1 MRITITQD
9 FDSAAEAA
17 EFLARVTGG
26 IIIDQVANEIVE
38 PGTIAAAA
46 AAKKERRPR
55 ADAGKKREPYGPRAQ
70 NAEGAPTGTQ
80 PQAQTGAPVPAVSG
94 GDVPNEAA
102 ASSAPK
108 SSASEKANAE
118 VSTSGSGRTP
128 GGPDATPAAE
138 YFPATLDGARKA
150 MKALDQ
156 TKGKGMDACIAALKA
171 TGVLRISDLKA
182 EQYAGFIKEVLSQAS
197 SEGVKAA
204 IEWAKTAQKSK

>member
-26 IIIDQVANEIVE
+26 IIIDQIANEVVE

-46 AAKKERRPR
+46 AAKKERKPR
-55 ADAGKKREPYGPRAQ
+55 ADAGKKREPYGPRATPTEPATASHSGSTVGE
-70 NAEGAPTGTQ
+70 NATAPTAGSTNSSAPQ
-80 PQAQTGAPVPAVSG
+80 PSTATVT
-94 GDVPNEAA
+94 A
-102 ASSAPK
+102 ASSKEGVGQGAV
-108 SSASEKANAE
+108 A
-118 VSTSGSGRTP
+118 
-128 GGPDATPAAE
+128 AAE
-138 YFPATLDGARKA
+138 DFPATLDGARKA

-197 SEGVKAA
+197 PDGVKAA
-204 IEWAKTAQKSK
+204 IEWAKTAQKTK